1 MVCMGE
7 GLGAAEM
14 FWKDA
19 GTGAT
24 CAEGWN

>member
-19 GTGAT
+19 GTGAA